1 MAAPETLL
9 EVENLRVSFGDGS
22 DARPAL
28 DGVSFAVRR
37 GRTLGIVGESGCGKS
52 LTALSIMRLL
62 PSPPARLVGGR
73 ILFSRE
79 GEPTRD
85 LAALDPRAMRSLRGK
100 DIAMIFQEP
109 MTALD
114 PVYPIGDQI
123 AEVLTEHEGLSRKE
137 ALARAVELLR
147 LVGVPSPDERVR
159 QYPHEFS
166 GGMRQ
171 RAVIAI
177 ALACS
182 PALLIADEP
191 TTALDVTVQAQV
203 LRLMKD
209 IQARFGSAILFITHD
224 MGVIG
229 QMADDVIV
237 MYLGKVVEEGPVRA
251 VLTHPAH
258 PYTQGLIASIPTLG
272 MPRDRVLEPIAGVVP
287 PIGSITTGCR
297 FRTRC
302 PYAMEVCREDP
313 PVRGTPSGNRAAC
326 WLLQE
331 RVP

>member
-1 MAAPETLL
+1 MAALL
-9 EVENLRVSFGDGS
+9 DVQDLRVSFGEGAN
-22 DARPAL
+22 ARPAL
-28 DGVSFAVRR
+28 DGVTFSVAP

-62 PSPPARLVGGR
+62 PSPPARLVGGK
-73 ILFSRE
+73 ILFSPKD
-79 GEPTRD
+79 GASVDIATLEPSG
-85 LAALDPRAMRSLRGK
+85 RAMRSLRGK
-100 DIAMIFQEP
+100 DMAMIFQEP
-109 MTALD
+109 MTALN
-114 PVYPIGDQI
+114 PVYTIGDQI
-123 AEVLTEHEGLSRKE
+123 GEVLVEHEGLSQRE
-137 ALARAVELLR
+137 AVARAVELLR
-147 LVGVPSPDERVR
+147 LVGVPSPEERVR

-209 IQARFGSAILFITHD
+209 MQARFGSAILFITHD
-224 MGVIG
+224 MGVVG
-229 QMADDVIV
+229 EMCDEVIV
-237 MYLGKVVEEGPVRA
+237 MYLGMVVEQGPVQA
-251 VLTHPAH
+251 VLSAPAH
-258 PYTQGLIASIPTLG
+258 PYTQGLIASIPTLT
-272 MPRDRVLEPIAGVVP
+272 MPRNKRLHPISGVVP

-302 PYAMEVCREDP
+302 PYAMDVCKQDP
-313 PVRGTPSGNRAAC
+313 PVIETPAGNRAAC
-326 WLLQE
+326 WLLE
-331 RVP
+331 KAA